1 MFVLASP
8 LPLPLVFTSVLLI
21 VSTVAFIGWF
31 VRPAV
36 LLRSLLK
43 SVLSDLQ
50 RNKSANPH
58 DLLTNLGKIFAKDAK
73 LKHLWSE
80 FAETLHRQEETE
92 NGITRVCA
100 VRSTQPS
107 ETYFNSQY
115 VIDGCVRLEFFRHL
129 PGILTGV
136 GIIGT
141 FSGLIGGLQEFQAGL
156 APADAAA
163 GTAETAAAGAAMAKA
178 ISSLLQEVSTAF
190 YVSATAIG
198 LAMAA
203 TTIEK
208 LLITSLYQLIEE
220 IAQRIDEQFAAGAGE
235 EYLARLV
242 NASED
247 SASQAKILK
256 DSLVNDLKEVLREIT
271 ERQISAS
278 TQGNTDLGNR
288 IVSSISEGLSDPL
301 ATISNSVRAAA
312 GDQSA
317 TAARLMQDA
326 MAGFSAQLSD
336 LFGGQF
342 EGIAA
347 LNTNAAENM
356 TAVVQTLNRLVAGI
370 EVAAT
375 RSTDTMSAQ
384 IAAALVRMDEHQRAS
399 NEQTAAFIEQL
410 RKLVAQSQTETN
422 EKMQETISALGARVS
437 EMIGTLNKQN
447 TETSEEHR
455 KRENE
460 TNGLFKETVG
470 SMQGS
475 VEIAAKEMAESSRL
489 MQSAVGE
496 LTRVTTSALDRMM
509 QGANTLHGSS
519 TEFAAAGTRV
529 SGVIAQVNEVASKFS
544 GISGAMT
551 AGAEAMQST
560 IADYKQQ
567 RYAIVSVLEELKAL
581 VDGTRRDVALT
592 SDIVTR
598 MESSAAKL
606 SEAQAQVS
614 DYMGGVGAVL
624 IEAQDKF
631 ADATVKTLDR
641 VNQDFH
647 KQMATAVKLLSS
659 SISEFEATLASVGA
673 KQ

>member
-1 MFVLASP
+1 MSVLASP
-8 LPLPLVFTSVLLI
+8 LPVPLVFTSVLLI

-31 VRPAV
+31 IRPAV
-36 LLRSLLK
+36 LLRSVLK

-58 DLLTNLGKIFAKDAK
+58 DLLTNLTKIFAKDAK

-156 APADAAA
+156 TPADAAA
-163 GTAETAAAGAAMAKA
+163 GTETAAAGAAMAKA
-178 ISSLLQEVSTAF
+178 ISSLLHEVSTAF

-475 VEIAAKEMAESSRL
+475 VEIAAKEMAESSRV

-509 QGANTLHGSS
+509 QGANTLHSSS

>member
-1 MFVLASP
+1 MPVLDSP
-8 LPLPLVFTSVLLI
+8 LPLPLVATSVLLI
-21 VSTVAFIGWF
+21 VSTATFIGWF
-31 VRPAV
+31 VRPAM
-36 LLRSLLK
+36 LLRSVLK
-43 SVLSDLQ
+43 SVRSDLQ
-50 RNKSANPH
+50 RSKTANPH

-80 FAETLHRQEETE
+80 FAETLHKQEETE

-129 PGILTGV
+129 PGILTGI

-141 FSGLIGGLQEFQAGL
+141 FSGLIGGLQQFQTGL
-156 APADAAA
+156 VATD
-163 GTAETAAAGAAMAKA
+163 AAAGAAMANA
-178 ISSLLQEVSTAF
+178 LSSLLREVSTAF

-203 TTIEK
+203 TATEK

-220 IAQRIDEQFAAGAGE
+220 IAQSIDERFAAGAGE

-342 EGIAA
+342 TGIAA
-347 LNTNAAENM
+347 LNNNAAENM

-475 VEIAAKEMAESSRL
+475 VETAAKEMAESSRV

-509 QGANTLHGSS
+509 QGANTLHGAS
-519 TEFAAAGTRV
+519 TEFAVAGTRV
-529 SGVIAQVNEVASKFS
+529 NGVIAQVNEVASKFS
-544 GISGAMT
+544 AISGAMT
-551 AGAEAMQST
+551 SGAEAMQST

-567 RYAIVSVLEELKAL
+567 RYAIVSVLEELKVL

-598 MESSAAKL
+598 MERSAATL
-606 SEAQAQVS
+606 SEAQVQVS

>member
-1 MFVLASP
+1 MPVLDSP
-8 LPLPLVFTSVLLI
+8 LPFPLVATSVLLI
-21 VSTVAFIGWF
+21 VSITAFIGWF

-36 LLRSLLK
+36 LLRMVLK

-50 RNKSANPH
+50 RSKPTNPH
-58 DLLTNLGKIFAKDAK
+58 ELLTNLGKIFAKDSK
-73 LKHLWSE
+73 LKHLWGE
-80 FAETLHRQEETE
+80 FAETLHKQEDTE
-92 NGITRVCA
+92 NGIARVSA

-107 ETYFNSQY
+107 ETYFNNQY
-115 VIDGCVRLEFFRHL
+115 VIDGRVRLEFFRHL
-129 PGILTGV
+129 PGILTGI

-141 FSGLIGGLQEFQAGL
+141 FSGLIGGLQQFQAGL

-163 GTAETAAAGAAMAKA
+163 GTAMANA
-178 ISSLLQEVSTAF
+178 LSSLLHEVSTAF

-203 TTIEK
+203 TAIEK

-220 IAQRIDEQFAAGAGE
+220 IAQSIDERFAAGAGE

-271 ERQISAS
+271 ERQINAS

-301 ATISNSVRAAA
+301 AKISNSVKAAS

-326 MAGFSAQLSD
+326 MAAFSAQLSD

-342 EGIAA
+342 RGIAA
-347 LNTNAAENM
+347 LNNNAAENM
-356 TAVVQTLNRLVAGI
+356 TTVVQTLNRLVAGI
-370 EVAAT
+370 EIAAT
-375 RSTDTMSAQ
+375 KSTDSMNAQ
-384 IAAALVRMDEHQRAS
+384 VAAALVRMDEHQRAS
-399 NEQTAAFIEQL
+399 NEQNAVFIEQL
-410 RKLVAQSQTETN
+410 RRLVAQSQTETN
-422 EKMQETISALGARVS
+422 EKMQETIGTLGARVS
-437 EMIGTLNKQN
+437 EMIGALNRQN
-447 TETSEEHR
+447 TEAIEEHR

-460 TNGLFKETVG
+460 TNGHFKATVG

-475 VEIAAKEMAESSRL
+475 VEFAAKEMAESSRL

-509 QGANTLHGSS
+509 QGANTLHGAS
-519 TEFAAAGTRV
+519 TEFANAGTRV
-529 SGVIAQVNEVASKFS
+529 AGVIGQVTEVANKFS
-544 GISGAMT
+544 AISGAMT
-551 AGAEAMQST
+551 TGSEAMLST

-567 RYAIVSVLEELKAL
+567 RHAIVSALEELRSL
-581 VDGTRRDVALT
+581 VEVTRRDVAMT
-592 SDIVTR
+592 SEIVTR
-598 MESSAAKL
+598 MEDSATKL
-606 SEAQAQVS
+606 SLAQSHVS
-614 DYMGGVGAVL
+614 EYMDGVGAVL
-624 IEAQDKF
+624 VEAQEKF

-647 KQMATAVKLLSS
+647 KKMATAVNLLGSA
-659 SISEFEATLASVGA
+659 IQEFDATLASVGV
-673 KQ
+673 QR

>member
-1 MFVLASP
+1 MRLRTVLKA
-8 LPLPLVFTSVLLI
+8 
-21 VSTVAFIGWF
+21 
-31 VRPAV
+31 
-36 LLRSLLK
+36 
-43 SVLSDLQ
+43 VLSDLK

-58 DLLTNLGKIFAKDAK
+58 DLLTDLGKIFARDAK
-73 LKHLWSE
+73 LKHLWNE
-80 FAETLHRQEETE
+80 FAETLHKQEETN
-92 NGITRVCA
+92 NGITQVRA

-115 VIDGCVRLEFFRHL
+115 VIDGSVRLEFIRHL
-129 PGILTGV
+129 PGILTGI

-141 FSGLIGGLQEFQAGL
+141 FSGLIGGLEQFQAGL
-156 APADAAA
+156 APDK
-163 GTAETAAAGAAMAKA
+163 MNKA
-178 ISSLLQEVSTAF
+178 LTSLLHEVSTAF
-190 YVSATAIG
+190 FVSASAIT
-198 LAMAA
+198 LAMLA
-203 TTIEK
+203 TATEK
-208 LLITSLYQLIEE
+208 LLITSLYKLVEE
-220 IAQRIDEQFAAGAGE
+220 IAQSIDERFDAGAGE

-242 NASED
+242 TASED

-278 TQGNTDLGNR
+278 AQGHTDLGNR

-301 ATISNSVRAAA
+301 ATISNSVRAAS

-342 EGIAA
+342 KGIAA
-347 LNTNAAENM
+347 LNNNAAENM
-356 TAVVQTLNRLVAGI
+356 TAVVQTLNRLVSSI

-384 IAAALVRMDEHQRAS
+384 IATALVRMDEHQRAT

-422 EKMQETISALGARVS
+422 EKMQETIGTLGSRVS
-437 EMIGTLNKQN
+437 EMLGDLNRQN
-447 TETSEEHR
+447 KETIEGNREREEA
-455 KRENE
+455 
-460 TNGLFKETVG
+460 TNGQFKATVG

-475 VEIAAKEMAESSRL
+475 VELAAKEMAESSRL
-489 MQSAVGE
+489 MQTAVGE

-509 QGANTLHGSS
+509 QGANTLHSAS
-519 TEFAAAGTRV
+519 TEFADAGTRV
-529 SGVIAQVNEVASKFS
+529 TGVMAQVNEVASKFS

-551 AGAEAMQST
+551 SGAEAMQST

-567 RYAIVSVLEELKAL
+567 RYAIVSVLEELKVL

-598 MESSAAKL
+598 MESSATKL
-606 SEAQAQVS
+606 SEAQSQVS
-614 DYMGGVGAVL
+614 DYMDGVGAVL

-659 SISEFEATLASVGA
+659 SIAEFEATMASVGA

>member
-1 MFVLASP
+1 VLNSS
-8 LPLPLVFTSVLLI
+8 LPLPLIATSALLI
-21 VSTVAFIGWF
+21 VATVVFIGWF

-36 LLRSLLK
+36 QLRDVLK

-50 RNKSANPH
+50 RIKSATPH
-58 DLLTNLGKIFAKDAK
+58 ELLTSLGTTFAKDPK

-80 FAETLHRQEETE
+80 FAETLHKQEEAT
-92 NGITRVCA
+92 NGITRVYA

-107 ETYFNSQY
+107 ETYFNSQF
-115 VIDGCVRLEFFRHL
+115 VVDGCVRLEFFRHL
-129 PGILTGV
+129 PGILTGI

-141 FSGLIGGLQEFQAGL
+141 FSGLIGGLQEFKNGL
-156 APADAAA
+156 GSDKEAAA
-163 GTAETAAAGAAMAKA
+163 RMAIA

-203 TTIEK
+203 TATEK
-208 LLITSLYQLIEE
+208 LLIASLYKLIEE
-220 IAQRIDEQFAAGAGE
+220 IAQNIDERFAAGAGE

-242 NASED
+242 SASED

-256 DSLVNDLKEVLREIT
+256 DSLVNDLKEVLREVA

-278 TQGNTDLGNR
+278 NQGNTDLGNR

-301 ATISNSVRAAA
+301 ATISNSVRVAA

-342 EGIAA
+342 KGIAA
-347 LNTNAAENM
+347 LNNNAAESM
-356 TAVVQTLNRLVAGI
+356 TSVAQTLNRLVAGI
-370 EVAAT
+370 EDAAT

-410 RKLVAQSQTETN
+410 RKLVAQSQTETS
-422 EKMQETISALGARVS
+422 EKLQETISALGIRVS
-437 EMIGTLNKQN
+437 EMLGDLNQRNRETIEQN
-447 TETSEEHR
+447 R
-455 KRENE
+455 KREE
-460 TNGLFKETVG
+460 ATNGQFKETVS
-470 SMQGS
+470 SMQDS
-475 VEIAAKEMAESSRL
+475 VEVAAKEMAESSRS
-489 MQSAVGE
+489 MQSAVAE

-509 QGANTLHGSS
+509 QGANTLHGAS
-519 TEFAAAGTRV
+519 TEFAGAGARV
-529 SGVIAQVNEVASKFS
+529 SSAIAQVNEIASKFS
-544 GISGAMT
+544 AISGAMT
-551 AGAEAMQST
+551 AGADAMQST

-567 RYAIVSVLEELKAL
+567 RYAINSVLEEIRVLMDNAKRDIAL
-581 VDGTRRDVALT
+581 N
-592 SDIVTR
+592 SDIITR
-598 MESSAAKL
+598 MESSAVKL
-606 SEAQAQVS
+606 SEAQSQVS
-614 DYMGGVGAVL
+614 EYMGGVGAVL

-659 SISEFEATLASVGA
+659 SINEFEATLASVGA